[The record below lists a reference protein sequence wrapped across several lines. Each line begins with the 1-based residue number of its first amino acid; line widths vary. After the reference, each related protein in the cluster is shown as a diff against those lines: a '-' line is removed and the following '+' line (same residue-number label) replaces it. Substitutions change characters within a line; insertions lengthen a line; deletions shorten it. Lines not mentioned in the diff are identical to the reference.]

1 MHSTG
6 VSLQKALVIAHVAGS
21 LSWLQGS
28 GLGAGRLLSSPE
40 FHNRRRLASWYR
52 EVCARRPPSW
62 AGLLLH
68 TPFGISKE
76 ASSLLQARHVLWV

>member
-1 MHSTG
+1 MCHSATLEGVWFHLHSTG

-40 FHNRRRLASWYR
+40 FHNRREVGLVVQRGACEEAALLGWAS
-52 EVCARRPPSW
+52 VAH
-62 AGLLLH
+62 A
-68 TPFGISKE
+68 
-76 ASSLLQARHVLWV
+76 LWRQ